1 MAMGAKA
8 KDFDQFTHH
17 VTLDLNSG
25 VKIQVSKHDLVLRGD
40 NSYLLKKDAK
50 IHIFPASLKDVKQE
64 EQKDITVLVPDE
76 CVQRIRAA

>member
-25 VKIQVSKHDLVLRGD
+25 VKIQVSKHDLIPVSD
-40 NSYLLKKDAK
+40 NNYHLKKGAQ
-50 IHIFPASLKDVKQE
+50 IHVFPTAPKAQE
-64 EQKDITVLVPDE
+64 PEEIIVLVPDE